1 MQKSLQPFSFDPNT
15 PTIAALYAKWLPLY
29 VAQATLDDASAEP
42 FQAQLIELETAIDA
56 LPFISMQEYH
66 LQQAVQTC
74 LGSMANLDAAQ
85 VAEARRIAMA
95 EGEERETLLA
105 LIKEH
110 RATLDASEA
119 LTVEEFE
126 RAGGNE
132 IGQNEVA
139 LLMQVA
145 SFPAVSAEAIL
156 LKGRYLASLHANHS
170 LGFEFAEAFVES
182 FAAFGR
188 AKA

>member
-1 MQKSLQPFSFDPNT
+1 MKPLQPFVFDPEPSAINT
-15 PTIAALYAKWLPLY
+15 LYAKWLPLY
-29 VAQATLDDASAEP
+29 VAQATLDDQAAEP
-42 FQAQLIELETAIDA
+42 FQAQLIDLETAIDA
-56 LPFISMQEYH
+56 LPFTSMEEYH

-74 LGSMANLDAAQ
+74 LGSMANLDGVQA
-85 VAEARRIAMA
+85 AEARRIATA
-95 EGEERETLLA
+95 EGEEREKLLA
-105 LIKEH
+105 LISEH

-126 RAGGNE
+126 QAGGDE
-132 IGQNEVA
+132 IGQKEVA

-156 LKGRYLASLHANHS
+156 LKGRYLVALHANHA

-182 FAAFGR
+182 FAALGR
-188 AKA
+188 ASA